1 MRIIAT
7 ECDACVLFPT
17 LDPTCAFIVNG
28 RPFDA
33 DRLTA
38 RCNLIDQ
45 GILSRAEAVTM
56 STNES
61 SDERFDYR
69 AKAELFPGKNIKVRL
84 RVFKYMRFDH
94 AADAIRFA
102 VERLPA
108 NILLGAYLEVDEK
121 RYDSRGIRNLYDR
134 AEYPFLR
141 LAKVA

>member
-1 MRIIAT
+1 MPAS
-7 ECDACVLFPT
+7 CFPPLILHALHT
-17 LDPTCAFIVNG
+17 AYDIVNG
-28 RPFDA
+28 RPLDA
-33 DRLTA
+33 RLTA

-108 NILLGAYLEVDEK
+108 NVLLGAYLEVDEK

-141 LAKVA
+141 PKVA